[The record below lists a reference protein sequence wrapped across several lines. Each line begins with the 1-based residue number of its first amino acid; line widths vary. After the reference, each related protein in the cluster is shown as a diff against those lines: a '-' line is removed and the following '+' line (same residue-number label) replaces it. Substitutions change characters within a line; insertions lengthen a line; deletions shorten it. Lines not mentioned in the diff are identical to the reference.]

1 MTEKERLSAPFLF
14 LYFYL
19 PIWQNCAIMDKIC
32 EKEASMEFL
41 YFLEKLRLPGLNE
54 CMLAITHLG
63 EETAF
68 LAIAL
73 IIFWCVDKYQ
83 GYYLM
88 GVGLFGNMANQFL
101 KIVCRVPRPWVR
113 DPNFSALEAAIPE
126 AGGYSFPSGHS
137 QTAVGTFGCIA
148 VTQKNKWLRAVCI
161 ALMVLVP
168 FSRMYVGVHTPADV
182 LVGSAMALAMVFA
195 FRPLMLGKGKKH
207 IPAVFAGLTA
217 LSVAYLLF
225 VELYPFPAETDPDNY
240 ASAVKNGYTFLG
252 CFAGVLVVYFA
263 DEKKLRFE
271 NGAIWWAQIL
281 KAVLG
286 LVLVLAVKSGA
297 KTLFALL
304 FGAEETVLWTRA
316 LRYFLVV
323 LVAGT
328 VWPLTFRWF
337 RKLGRR
343 DA

>member
-1 MTEKERLSAPFLF
+1 
-14 LYFYL
+14 
-19 PIWQNCAIMDKIC
+19 
-32 EKEASMEFL
+32 MEFL
-41 YFLEKLRLPGLNE
+41 YLLEKIRVPGLNE
-54 CMLAITHLG
+54 LMLTVTHLG

-73 IIFWCVDKYQ
+73 ILFWCVDKYH

-113 DPNFSALEAAIPE
+113 DPNFTALEAAIPE

-148 VTQKNKWLRAVCI
+148 VTQKNKILRAICI
-161 ALMVLVP
+161 AFMILVP

-182 LVGSAMALAMVFA
+182 LVGSAMALIMVFA
-195 FRPLMLGKGKKH
+195 FQPLMLGKGKKN
-207 IPAVFAGLTA
+207 IPWVFAGLTV

-225 VELYPFPAETDPDNY
+225 VELYPFPVDIDANNY

-252 CFAGVLVVYFA
+252 CFAGVLVVYFV
-263 DEKKLRFE
+263 DEKKLHFE
-271 NGAIWWAQIL
+271 NKAIWWAQVL

-286 LVLVLAVKSGA
+286 LAVVLAVKEGTRSVLEMIFSGH
-297 KTLFALL
+297 LIS
-304 FGAEETVLWTRA
+304 RA
-316 LRYFLVV
+316 VRYFLVV
-323 LVAGT
+323 VVAGV
-328 VWPLTFRWF
+328 VWPMSFKWF
-337 RKLGRR
+337 AKLGKRV
-343 DA
+343 